1 MSNTLKS
8 EIAPKGLKFNI
19 KDFMISGKIGTILTV
34 ISYPKSATLGFLSYL
49 TNLQGVKLVA
59 KHIPIEF
66 STIQS
71 MLNKEVADLKMRYQ
85 SEKDQ
90 TNQKLAPGQACHS
103 SLWLVYSGKM
113 KHRIQ
118 IKIHIPLAVFKILI

>member
-90 TNQKLAPGQACHS
+90 TNQETIRQDYESLENFIQMLAATQA
-103 SLWLVYSGKM
+103 
-113 KHRIQ
+113 RIFDFQ
-118 IKIHIPLAVFKILI
+118 LHIMVTAENE